1 MKKKI
6 LSLALSMLMV
16 LAMLPATAFAAT
28 SISDNID
35 EPALEKA
42 AIAALGKEDDP
53 DYVLTDEDAATIES
67 LTVTGLKY
75 GSLRGLESFTGL
87 KTLTVTDSKVQ
98 DLSFLQGLSS
108 LETVDLSNNNIEDLS
123 GLSGLTNITSLNL
136 SGNKIQDLSKLA
148 NLTSLTSLNLSN
160 NLIEDADL
168 DSISAMSTITDLDL
182 SNNKIEDLAKLS
194 GLTNLTKLNLS
205 SNAIQDLDDIKGL
218 ASLTDLN
225 LSYNKIEDI
234 SFLSNLSNLTT
245 LDLTN
250 NSVSDSAYDNF
261 LPANFKSQSGYENW
275 KKEQMATQL
284 NHNHNYGEWVSDE
297 TNHWKECS
305 LCGNM
310 TDISNH
316 TYKWVIDKEAT
327 STEKG
332 SKHQECSVC
341 GYKLAAVEIPVID
354 DSIGTS
360 DNENVDKVD
369 DNKTQTLAPKTSD
382 ENNVVLWVAML
393 CVGLV
398 GFGGIVIYNK
408 KRSCK

>member
-42 AIAALGKEDDP
+42 AIAALGKEDEP

-75 GSLRGLESFTGL
+75 GSLRGLEYFTGL

-123 GLSGLTNITSLNL
+123 GLSGLTDITSLNL
-136 SGNKIQDLSKLA
+136 SGNKIQDL
-148 NLTSLTSLNLSN
+148 
-160 NLIEDADL
+160 D
-168 DSISAMSTITDLDL
+168 
-182 SNNKIEDLAKLS
+182 
-194 GLTNLTKLNLS
+194 G
-205 SNAIQDLDDIKGL
+205 IKGL
-218 ASLTDLN
+218 TSLTDLN

-250 NSVSDSAYDNF
+250 NSISDSAYDNF

-354 DSIGTS
+354 DSTGTS

-382 ENNVVLWVAML
+382 ENNIVLWVAML